1 MPKMHILKNEILYFE
16 LFTIIQSLVST
27 MDTIVVK
34 ERMHPHMV

>member
-1 MPKMHILKNEILYFE
+1 MPKMHILKIETLYFE